1 MICRVLCVIFAI
13 ALGAF
18 AKDWGTCP
26 MAPPPSAS
34 SNQKSACASSGS
46 DKGKAAKVTL
56 LVVISDT
63 GYVCSARV
71 LKGINKEIDK
81 STQKTV
87 TKWRFKPAI
96 KDGHPVPV
104 VVSIDV
110 NYSVDAN
117 GQLVSEAPPPN
128 VTAPSA
134 TK

>member
-13 ALGAF
+13 SVGAF
-18 AKDWGTCP
+18 AENWGTCP
-26 MAPPPSAS
+26 LAPPPR
-34 SNQKSACASSGS
+34 NLTDNKKSAGGSSGS
-46 DKGKAAKVTL
+46 GKGNADKVTL

-71 LKGINKEIDK
+71 LKGINKEIDR

-87 TKWRFKPAI
+87 SKWRFKPAM

-110 NYSVDAN
+110 NYRIDAN
-117 GQLVSEAPPPN
+117 GKLVSDPPPPN
-128 VTAPSA
+128 VTSPSQ
-134 TK
+134 